1 MPHTVSPSHSPSGG
15 AAAIYL
21 VYLHMPAI
29 PSLHTPFSRQ
39 SAAFLTPRLQ
49 APKSALL
56 ASIEGFSSK
65 KLKKAATNDRSAPL
79 VKK

>member
-1 MPHTVSPSHSPSGG
+1 MYLLPQSPPC
-15 AAAIYL
+15 
-21 VYLHMPAI
+21 
-29 PSLHTPFSRQ
+29 Q
-39 SAAFLTPRLQ
+39 SQLDILTRRLQ